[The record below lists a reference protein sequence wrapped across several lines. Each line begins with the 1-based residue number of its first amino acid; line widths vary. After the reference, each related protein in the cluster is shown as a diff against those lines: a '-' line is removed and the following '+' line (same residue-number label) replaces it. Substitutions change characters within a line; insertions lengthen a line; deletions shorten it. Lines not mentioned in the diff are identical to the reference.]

1 MKSYVAAAAIIVA
14 SAISI
19 SPAVAVP
26 TISIAVL
33 QHSGAPVAGDVVVN
47 AATGGNVNYSGS
59 TAGFSLVN
67 ITAVGS
73 PILPQPTLQ
82 TSSIDVKSVSTG
94 DKYLYIYI
102 TEQGLTSPLGKNY
115 FLSSMTANT
124 FQGSVL
130 DVAEYTYIS
139 ASNALWGGT
148 QIASHDFKTIGS
160 VAINT
165 LSPVLGSAY
174 SETAEF
180 IIHMS
185 GAGSVNDTINLT
197 AKVPEPI
204 SLSILGSG
212 LLGLGIISRR
222 RKAA

>member
-59 TAGFSLVN
+59 TSGFSLVN

-165 LSPVLGSAY
+165 LSPVLGAAY

-185 GAGSVNDTINLT
+185 GAGSVNDTINLS

-222 RKAA
+222 RKVA